1 MALVACLVPAYN
13 HAPYVRAAVESATHP
28 DVEVIAVD
36 DASTD
41 GTWDVLRSLAGP
53 GVTVLRNDTNLGGVG
68 TVLRAYQ
75 ASSAPYVTVLASD
88 DRWLPGRIE
97 KQVPLLEAG
106 ASWSF
111 GRAVVIDGAGAVVH
125 EQPQG
130 PPPDPDGMLRT
141 LLRGQAIYAPT
152 LMFRRD
158 LFERSEP
165 AQAMWEDLV
174 LTLRFAAVAEPA
186 FVAEPLVEYR
196 VHGANVHLD
205 LLARGLHI
213 DAHVESVRALLA
225 WGPLPAAARPV
236 AEEYLRVWE
245 ALAALK
251 DGRVALRGVSRRAL
265 DEVAARQAYDLVR
278 EIDGAVL
285 RRFEAA
291 LLLRGCRTG
300 AKAIGEVRGGPLAR
314 RVVRRLTR

>member
-28 DVEVIAVD
+28 DVEVVAVD

-41 GTWDVLRSLAGP
+41 GTWDVLRSLEGP
-53 GVTVLRNDTNLGGVG
+53 GVTVLRNERNLGGVA
-68 TVLRAYQ
+68 TVLRAYA

-88 DRWLPGRIE
+88 DRWLPGRVE
-97 KQVPLLEAG
+97 RQVPLLEAG
-106 ASWSF
+106 AQWSY
-111 GRAVVIDGAGAVVH
+111 GRARVVDGTGAPVH
-125 EQPQG
+125 DTPQG
-130 PPPDPDGMLRT
+130 DPPDPDGMLRM

-152 LMFRRD
+152 LMFRRS

-174 LTLRFAAVAEPA
+174 LTLRFASVAEPA
-186 FVAEPLVEYR
+186 FVAEPLVAYR

-205 LLARGLHI
+205 LLERGLHI
-213 DAHVESVRALLA
+213 AAHVESVRALLA
-225 WGPLPAAARPV
+225 WDPLPAEARPV

-251 DGRVALRGVSRRAL
+251 EGRIALRGVSRPAL
-265 DEVAARQAYDLVR
+265 DGVAARQAYDLVR

-291 LLLRGCRTG
+291 LLLRGCRT
-300 AKAIGEVRGGPLAR
+300 AARAIGDVRGGPLVK